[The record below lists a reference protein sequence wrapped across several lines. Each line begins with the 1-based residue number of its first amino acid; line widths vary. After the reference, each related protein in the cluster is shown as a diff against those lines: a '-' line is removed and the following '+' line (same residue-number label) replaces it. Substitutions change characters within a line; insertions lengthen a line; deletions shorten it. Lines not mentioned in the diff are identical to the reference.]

1 MTTVKQGTFDLTRQ
15 LAQVALGYRS
25 AKLPE
30 SAITVAR
37 QCILDWFAV
46 TLPGSREECAILLS
60 DELESFGSGPSTVV
74 GRAKRLSPYDAALVN
89 GTASHALDFD
99 DVNRLMQGHPTVAI
113 FPAVFAVAEA
123 TGATGKDLLTAFI
136 AGYEAACM
144 VGSMVNPSHYAR
156 GIHSTGTVG
165 SIGAAVGVG
174 VLLQLDEE
182 QMTSAIGL
190 GATQASGL
198 KAMFG
203 SMAKPFHAGKAA
215 ANGVLSA
222 RLAARGFIAQPYGL
236 EDIQGFITTQS
247 DEPIRPLVKIAP
259 GTEVVNT
266 LFKYHAACF
275 CTHST
280 LDCLRDL
287 RQRHA
292 LTPENVASIDIHV
305 SALHLKTAGIPDP
318 VSGLETKFSLRH
330 AAALAIHQVDT
341 SALETFSDEVAS
353 EPGLVATRNRVTVHG
368 DMPGGSNTRLLVRS
382 TSGEVYEGEH
392 NTGIVE
398 TDLVAQGDRLAAK
411 FRSLAAPVIGEERA
425 ERLMSGIMRLD
436 EETSAVDLANII
448 H

>member
-190 GATQASGL
+190 GGDPGVGPESHVRKHGQAVPCW
-198 KAMFG
+198 KG
-203 SMAKPFHAGKAA
+203 SRQWRPFCKTGSPRLHCPTIWAG
-215 ANGVLSA
+215 GYS
-222 RLAARGFIAQPYGL
+222 RLHH
-236 EDIQGFITTQS
+236 D
-247 DEPIRPLVKIAP
+247 
-259 GTEVVNT
+259 
-266 LFKYHAACF
+266 
-275 CTHST
+275 
-280 LDCLRDL
+280 
-287 RQRHA
+287 
-292 LTPENVASIDIHV
+292 
-305 SALHLKTAGIPDP
+305 
-318 VSGLETKFSLRH
+318 
-330 AAALAIHQVDT
+330 
-341 SALETFSDEVAS
+341 
-353 EPGLVATRNRVTVHG
+353 
-368 DMPGGSNTRLLVRS
+368 
-382 TSGEVYEGEH
+382 
-392 NTGIVE
+392 
-398 TDLVAQGDRLAAK
+398 
-411 FRSLAAPVIGEERA
+411 
-425 ERLMSGIMRLD
+425 
-436 EETSAVDLANII
+436 AV
-448 H
+448 